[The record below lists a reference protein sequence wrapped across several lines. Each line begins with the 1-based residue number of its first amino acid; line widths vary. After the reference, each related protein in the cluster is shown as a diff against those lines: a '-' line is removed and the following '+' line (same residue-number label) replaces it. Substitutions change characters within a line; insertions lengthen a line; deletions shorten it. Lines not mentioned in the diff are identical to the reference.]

1 MYIHIYYVF
10 QLINTPMKSRIVVV
24 MLLAFFCCTQS
35 NAQSFLENLGK
46 TIKKEIKTEVGKQI
60 NKGINDLKENLK
72 DKAQEQQKQ
81 EKQQQ
86 KQHPQP
92 QQQEQKQST
101 GKPVVSST
109 DIPISKMGTW
119 RLVIKD
125 GKPYYEANDDRSL
138 SKENYILSDV
148 KYEHPD
154 GVKPFMFTTAVA
166 TFKAKDGYY
175 FDKQLKLNDQV
186 QQAENTTG
194 FKRIDAKTVKV
205 YLTAFTD
212 DMGYDARI
220 SPAMKAYKEK
230 ISKMQMTPVATAK
243 MNTPLFDY
251 WSKKD
256 KWGEDIVDKFVA
268 NNMRAY
274 YAYPTTEELFD
285 INGKVVKDAKK
296 SSYPSNYTILSV
308 DILDEDLS
316 DDIPGLVG
324 EWCLVS
330 GKKFIPK
337 ACLKDI
343 KAGSKY
349 SDGAPAQII
358 DSPFE
363 FAGGSGTLEDPY
375 LIQSAQQ
382 LNAIRKGPQNHYK
395 LIADIDLSKWGNW
408 VPIGASS
415 AYGFMGA
422 WDKAEQGNFAFSGSL
437 DGNGHVISGM
447 QIVIN
452 EETPFLTESA
462 NFRAYGLFGNLATC
476 PSAHKIKNLGVVNFN
491 IDVNYTNLKK
501 EVNLY
506 AGAICGGMN
515 NGIDIYNCYSKGG
528 KISIKVKGVEE
539 YRIKEQFGRR
549 TGSPLIHINVGG
561 LCAHGG
567 GAFGGEGSPRKH
579 LEFVHIENC
588 FNDSDIQV
596 EVENLDYV
604 IYGAGIIGSMAET
617 HIHNCYNSGNIT
629 LPLELEDLVE
639 NHMRS
644 YTAGISGYASI
655 RELPG
660 IYHWGPEATSFIKNC
675 YNTGQI
681 VGRGAAG
688 IFFDSLSDIHIENCY
703 NSGPV
708 IANEFDHVNDGI
720 AINPVVG
727 KACAIIKY
735 GKEYV
740 RNATT
745 DGNAVTGS
753 MWKLS
758 STLGRK
764 VLTAIPEDTHES
776 KRYEKAPVKVGAFED
791 VDAVSWY
798 AKGIQWSLDKNIISD
813 ASGKFSPDKTCTKAD
828 FYTFIWTA
836 VGSPHPSGANP
847 FSDVK
852 ATDSYYNA
860 AIWAHEQGFI
870 SGSTFSPQTAITRGE
885 FVVSLW
891 KSLGCPEGIAVNQY
905 QEVKSHQSDFGRAL
919 AWSHVNAVMGGTERY
934 KFSPDKSCTRAEAIN
949 YIYRALK

>member
-1 MYIHIYYVF
+1 MRITVSCILEILYKSLNLRMMKRHI
-10 QLINTPMKSRIVVV
+10 LIALALILSLGTVEISAQQQTSSKEVSKKTSGEQTQTSNKVVV
-24 MLLAFFCCTQS
+24 
-35 NAQSFLENLGK
+35 NA
-46 TIKKEIKTEVGKQI
+46 
-60 NKGINDLKENLK
+60 
-72 DKAQEQQKQ
+72 
-81 EKQQQ
+81 
-86 KQHPQP
+86 
-92 QQQEQKQST
+92 
-101 GKPVVSST
+101 T
-109 DIPISKMGTW
+109 DIPITKMRTW
-119 RLVIKD
+119 CLVTKD
-125 GKPYYEANDDRSL
+125 GKPYYKANDDKSL
-138 SKENYILSDV
+138 SNENYILSSV

-220 SPAMKAYKEK
+220 SPAMKEYKDK
-230 ISKMQMTPVATAK
+230 ISKINMIPVATAK

-256 KWGEDIVDKFVA
+256 RWGEDIVDKFVA
-268 NNMRAY
+268 KNMRAY
-274 YAYPTTEELFD
+274 YAYPTTEEYFD
-285 INGKVVKDAKK
+285 INGKYVKDAKK

-316 DDIPGLVG
+316 DDIPGLIG
-324 EWCLVS
+324 EWCLVD

-343 KAGSKY
+343 KSGSKY

-363 FAGGSGTLEDPY
+363 FAGGSGTFEDPY
-375 LIQSAQQ
+375 LIQTAEQ
-382 LNAIRKGPQNHYK
+382 LNAVRKGPSNHYK

-408 VPIGASS
+408 VPIGASE
-415 AYGFMGA
+415 AYGFMGN
-422 WDKAEQGNFAFSGSL
+422 WDKAEQGNFAFGGSL

-452 EETPFLTESA
+452 EETPFLTEAA

-476 PSAHKIKNLGVVNFN
+476 PEAHKIKNLGVVNFN

-515 NGIDIYNCYSKGG
+515 QGIDINNCYSKGG
-528 KISIKVKGVEE
+528 KIRIRVKGCEE
-539 YRIKEQFGRR
+539 YRITERFGRR
-549 TGSPLIHINVGG
+549 EDSPFIHIHVGG

-567 GAFGGEGSPRKH
+567 GDFGGQNCPRK
-579 LEFVHIENC
+579 EYVHIENS

-596 EVENLDYV
+596 EMENLDYI
-604 IYGAGIIGSMAET
+604 IYGAGIIGSMGET

-639 NHMRS
+639 NAMHS
-644 YTAGISGYASI
+644 YTAGISAYASI

-660 IYHWGPEATSFIKNC
+660 IYHFGPEGTSFIQNC
-675 YNTGQI
+675 YNSGQI
-681 VGRGAAG
+681 VGRWAAG

-703 NSGPV
+703 NSGLV
-708 IANEFDHVNDGI
+708 IANEFDHVNDGL
-720 AINPVVG
+720 AINPTIG
-727 KACAIIKY
+727 KACAIIPY

-740 RNATT
+740 RNTT
-745 DGNAVTGS
+745 TNGNAVTGS
-753 MWKLS
+753 MWKTS

-764 VLTAIPEDTHES
+764 VLAAIPEDTHPS
-776 KRYEKAPVKVGAFED
+776 KKYEPTPVKVGNFDD
-791 VDAVSWY
+791 VNAVKWY
-798 AKGIQWSLDKNIISD
+798 AQGVQWALDKNIISD
-813 ASGKFSPDKTCTKAD
+813 ESGKFSPDKNCTKAD

-836 VGSPHPSGANP
+836 AGSPQPSGANP

-852 ATDSYYNA
+852 ASDSYYNA
-860 AIWAHEQGFI
+860 ALWAHEKGLI
-870 SGSTFSPQTAITRGE
+870 SSSSFAPQSNITRGE

-891 KSLGCPEGIAVNQY
+891 KSIGCPEGIAVNQY
-905 QEVKSHQSDFGRAL
+905 LEITSHQSDFGRAM
-919 AWSHVNAVMGGTERY
+919 AWSHVNAVMGGTEMH
-934 KFSPDKSCTRAEAIN
+934 KFSPEKSCTRAEAVT

>member
-1 MYIHIYYVF
+1 
-10 QLINTPMKSRIVVV
+10 
-24 MLLAFFCCTQS
+24 MLLAMSYCTHS
-35 NAQSFLENLGK
+35 HAQSFLENLGK
-46 TIKKEIKTEVGKQI
+46 NIKKEIKKEVSKQV
-60 NKGINDLKENLK
+60 NKGINDLTENLK
-72 DKAQEQQKQ
+72 DEAQEQQ
-81 EKQQQ
+81 QQV
-86 KQHPQP
+86 
-92 QQQEQKQST
+92 QKQST
-101 GKPVVSST
+101 PKPVANST
-109 DIPISKMGTW
+109 DIPITKMGTW

-125 GKPYYEANDDRSL
+125 GKPYYEANDDKSL
-138 SKENYILSDV
+138 SKENYILSNV

-166 TFKAKDGYY
+166 TFKAKDGYC
-175 FDKQLKLNDQV
+175 FDKRLKLNDQV

-220 SPAMKAYKEK
+220 SPAMKEYKNK
-230 ISKMQMTPVATAK
+230 ISQQHLTPVATAK

-268 NNMRAY
+268 KNMRAY
-274 YAYPTTEELFD
+274 YAYPTTEEHFD

-296 SSYPSNYTILSV
+296 TSYPSNYTILSV
-308 DILDEDLS
+308 DILDVDLS

-324 EWCLVS
+324 EWCLVD

-343 KAGSKY
+343 KSGSKY

-375 LIQSAQQ
+375 LIQTAQQ
-382 LNAIRKGPQNHYK
+382 LNAIRKGPNSHYK

-408 VPIGASS
+408 VPIGASE
-415 AYGFMGA
+415 AYGFMGT
-422 WDKAEQGNFAFSGSL
+422 WDKAEEGNFAFGGSL

-452 EETPFLTESA
+452 EETPFLTETA

-476 PSAHKIKNLGVVNFN
+476 PEAHKIKNLGVVNFN

-515 NGIDIYNCYSKGG
+515 QGIDLNNCYSKGG
-528 KISIKVKGVEE
+528 KIRIRVKGCEE
-539 YRIKEQFGRR
+539 YRIKEKYGRR
-549 TGSPLIHINVGG
+549 EDSPFIHIHVGG

-567 GAFGGEGSPRKH
+567 GAFGGQNCPRK
-579 LEFVHIENC
+579 EYVHIENS

-596 EVENLDYV
+596 EMENLDYI
-604 IYGAGIIGSMAET
+604 IYGAGIIGSMGET

-629 LPLELEDLVE
+629 LPLELEDLAE
-639 NHMRS
+639 NAMHS
-644 YTAGISGYASI
+644 YTAGISAYASI

-660 IYHWGPEATSFIKNC
+660 IYHFGPEGTSFIQNC
-675 YNTGQI
+675 YNSGQI
-681 VGRGAAG
+681 VGRWAAG
-688 IFFDSLSDIHIENCY
+688 IFFSSLSDIHIENCY
-703 NSGPV
+703 NSGLV
-708 IANEFDHVNDGI
+708 IANEFDHVNDGL
-720 AINPVVG
+720 AINPTIG
-727 KACAIIKY
+727 KACAIIPY

-740 RNATT
+740 RNVTT

-753 MWKLS
+753 MWKAS

-764 VLTAIPEDTHES
+764 VLAAIPEDTHES
-776 KRYEKAPVKVGAFED
+776 KKYEKAPVKVGAFTD

-798 AKGIQWSLDKNIISD
+798 AKGVKWALGKKIVSD
-813 ASGKFSPDKTCTKAD
+813 ESAKFSPDAKCTKAD
-828 FYTFIWTA
+828 FYTFLWYA
-836 VGSPHPSGANP
+836 AGRPQSSGANP
-847 FSDVK
+847 YSDVK
-852 ATDSYYNA
+852 STDPYYEA
-860 AIWAHEQGFI
+860 AIWANEKGFV
-870 SGSTFSPQTAITRGE
+870 SGNTFAPKASLTRRE
-885 FVVSLW
+885 CVISLW
-891 KSLGCPEGIAVNQY
+891 KYCGCKEGLQVNQY
-905 QEVKSHQSDFGRAL
+905 LEIEKHQSDFGRAVG
-919 AWSHVNAVMGGTERY
+919 WSHMNSVIGGTDMH
-934 KFSPDKSCTRAEAIN
+934 KFSPEKVCTRAEVIN

>member
-1 MYIHIYYVF
+1 MMKRHI
-10 QLINTPMKSRIVVV
+10 LIALALILSLGTVEISAQQQTSSKEVSKKTSGEQTQTSNKVVV
-24 MLLAFFCCTQS
+24 
-35 NAQSFLENLGK
+35 NA
-46 TIKKEIKTEVGKQI
+46 
-60 NKGINDLKENLK
+60 
-72 DKAQEQQKQ
+72 
-81 EKQQQ
+81 
-86 KQHPQP
+86 
-92 QQQEQKQST
+92 
-101 GKPVVSST
+101 T
-109 DIPISKMGTW
+109 DIPITKMRTW
-119 RLVIKD
+119 CLVTKD
-125 GKPYYEANDDRSL
+125 GKPYYKANDDKSL
-138 SKENYILSDV
+138 SNENYILSSV

-186 QQAENTTG
+186 PQAENTTG

-220 SPAMKAYKEK
+220 SPAMKEYKDK
-230 ISKMQMTPVATAK
+230 ISKINMIPVATAK

-251 WSKKD
+251 WSPKD
-256 KWGEDIVDKFVA
+256 RWGEDIVDKFVA
-268 NNMRAY
+268 KNMRAY
-274 YAYPTTEELFD
+274 YAYPTTEEYFD
-285 INGKVVKDAKK
+285 INGKYVKDAKK

-324 EWCLVS
+324 EWCLVD

-343 KAGSKY
+343 KSGSKY

-375 LIQSAQQ
+375 LIQTAQQ
-382 LNAIRKGPQNHYK
+382 LNAMRKGPENHYK
-395 LIADIDLSKWGNW
+395 LIADIDLSQWGNW
-408 VPIGASS
+408 VPIGATS
-415 AYGFMGA
+415 AYGFMGGG
-422 WDKAEQGNFAFSGSL
+422 WDKAEKGAFAFSGSF

-452 EETPFLTESA
+452 EDTPFLTEKA
-462 NFRAYGLFGNLATC
+462 NVRAYGLFGNLATC

-491 IDVNYTNLKK
+491 IDVNYTNLKN

-528 KISIKVKGVEE
+528 KISIKVKGIEE

-549 TGSPLIHINVGG
+549 TGSPLIQINVGG
-561 LCAHGG
+561 LCAYGG
-567 GAFGGEGSPRKH
+567 GAFVGKDSPRKH

-604 IYGAGIIGSMAET
+604 IYGAGIIGSMSET
-617 HIHNCYNSGNIT
+617 HIHNCFNSGNVT
-629 LPLELEDLVE
+629 LPLELEDLVG

-644 YTAGISGYASI
+644 YTAGISGYAAI

-660 IYHWGPEATSFIKNC
+660 IYHWGPELTSFIQNC

-688 IFFDSLSDIHIENCY
+688 IFFSSLSDIHIENCY
-703 NSGPV
+703 NTGLV

-720 AINPVVG
+720 AINPTIG
-727 KACAIIKY
+727 KACAIIPY
-735 GKEYV
+735 GTEYV
-740 RNATT
+740 RNTT
-745 DGNAVTGS
+745 TNGNAVTGS
-753 MWKLS
+753 MWKTS

-764 VLTAIPEDTHES
+764 VLAAIPEDSHPS
-776 KRYEKAPVKVGAFED
+776 KKYEPTPVKVGTFTD
-791 VDAVSWY
+791 VNAVAWY
-798 AKGIQWSLDKNIISD
+798 AKGIQWALDKNIITD
-813 ASGKFSPDKTCTKAD
+813 ASTKFSPEKACTKGD
-828 FYTFIWTA
+828 FYTFLWNA
-836 VGSPHPSGANP
+836 AGCPQSSGTNP
-847 FSDVK
+847 FADVK

-860 AIWAHEQGFI
+860 ALWAKEKELV
-870 SGSTFSPQTAITRGE
+870 SGNSFAPKAALTRRE
-885 FVVSLW
+885 CVISLW
-891 KSLGCPEGIAVNQY
+891 KYLGCPEGLQANQY
-905 QEVKSHQSDFGRAL
+905 LEIKSHQSDFGRAIG
-919 AWSHVNAVMGGTERY
+919 WSHVNAVIGGTDRY
-934 KFSPDKSCTRAEAIN
+934 KFSPEKSCTRAETIN
-949 YIYRALK
+949 YIYRALKIVLP

>member
-1 MYIHIYYVF
+1 MMKRHI
-10 QLINTPMKSRIVVV
+10 LIALALILSLGTVEISAQQQTSSKEVSKKTSGEQTQTSNKVVV
-24 MLLAFFCCTQS
+24 
-35 NAQSFLENLGK
+35 NA
-46 TIKKEIKTEVGKQI
+46 
-60 NKGINDLKENLK
+60 
-72 DKAQEQQKQ
+72 
-81 EKQQQ
+81 
-86 KQHPQP
+86 
-92 QQQEQKQST
+92 
-101 GKPVVSST
+101 T
-109 DIPISKMGTW
+109 DIPITKMRTW
-119 RLVIKD
+119 CLVTKD
-125 GKPYYEANDDRSL
+125 GKPYYKANDDKSL
-138 SKENYILSDV
+138 SNENYILSSV

-220 SPAMKAYKEK
+220 SPAMKEYKDK
-230 ISKMQMTPVATAK
+230 ISKIHMIPVATAK

-256 KWGEDIVDKFVA
+256 RWGEDIVDKFVA
-268 NNMRAY
+268 KNMRAY
-274 YAYPTTEELFD
+274 YAYPTTEEYFD
-285 INGKVVKDAKK
+285 INGKYVKDAKK

-316 DDIPGLVG
+316 DDIPGLIG
-324 EWCLVS
+324 EWCLVD

-343 KAGSKY
+343 KSGSKY

-363 FAGGSGTLEDPY
+363 FAGGSGTFEDPY
-375 LIQSAQQ
+375 LIQTAEQ
-382 LNAIRKGPQNHYK
+382 LNAVRKGPSNHYK

-408 VPIGASS
+408 VPIGASE
-415 AYGFMGA
+415 AYGFMGN
-422 WDKAEQGNFAFSGSL
+422 WDKAEQGNFAFGGSL

-452 EETPFLTESA
+452 EETPFLTEAA

-476 PSAHKIKNLGVVNFN
+476 PEAHKIKNLGVVNFN

-515 NGIDIYNCYSKGG
+515 QGIDINNCYSKGG
-528 KISIKVKGVEE
+528 KIRIRVKGCEE
-539 YRIKEQFGRR
+539 YRITERFGRR
-549 TGSPLIHINVGG
+549 EDSPFIHIHVGG

-567 GAFGGEGSPRKH
+567 GDFGGQNCPRK
-579 LEFVHIENC
+579 EYVHIENS

-596 EVENLDYV
+596 EMENLDYI
-604 IYGAGIIGSMAET
+604 IYGAGIIGSMGET

-639 NHMRS
+639 NAMHS
-644 YTAGISGYASI
+644 YTAGISAYASI

-660 IYHWGPEATSFIKNC
+660 IYHFGPEGTSFIQNC
-675 YNTGQI
+675 YNSGQI
-681 VGRGAAG
+681 VGRWAAG

-703 NSGPV
+703 NSGLV
-708 IANEFDHVNDGI
+708 IANEFDHVNDGL
-720 AINPVVG
+720 AINPTIG
-727 KACAIIKY
+727 KACAIIPY

-740 RNATT
+740 RNTT
-745 DGNAVTGS
+745 TNGNAVTGS
-753 MWKLS
+753 MWKTS

-764 VLTAIPEDTHES
+764 VLAAIPEDTHPS
-776 KRYEKAPVKVGAFED
+776 KKYEPTPVKVGNFDD
-791 VDAVSWY
+791 VNAVKWY
-798 AKGIQWSLDKNIISD
+798 AQGVQWALDKNIISD
-813 ASGKFSPDKTCTKAD
+813 ESGKFSPDKNCTKAD

-836 VGSPHPSGANP
+836 AGSPQPSGANP

-852 ATDSYYNA
+852 ASDSYYNA
-860 AIWAHEQGFI
+860 ALWAHEKGLI
-870 SGSTFSPQTAITRGE
+870 SSSSFAPQSNITRGE

-891 KSLGCPEGIAVNQY
+891 KSIGCPEGIAVNQY
-905 QEVKSHQSDFGRAL
+905 LEITSHQSDFGRAM
-919 AWSHVNAVMGGTERY
+919 AWSHVNAVMGGTEMH
-934 KFSPDKSCTRAEAIN
+934 KFSPEKSCTRAEAVT

>member
-1 MYIHIYYVF
+1 MRLKI
-10 QLINTPMKSRIVVV
+10 IVA
-24 MLLAFFCCTQS
+24 MLLAMSYCTHS
-35 NAQSFLENLGK
+35 HAQSFLENLGK

-81 EKQQQ
+81 KSGEKQQQ
-86 KQHPQP
+86 
-92 QQQEQKQST
+92 QQQKQQQQQQQQVQKQST
-101 GKPVVSST
+101 PKPVVNST
-109 DIPISKMGTW
+109 DIPITKMGTW
-119 RLVIKD
+119 CLVVKD
-125 GKPYYEANDDRSL
+125 GKPYYEANDGKSL
-138 SKENYILSDV
+138 SKENYILSNV

-166 TFKAKDGYY
+166 TFVAKDGYY

-186 QQAENTTG
+186 PQAENTTG

-220 SPAMKAYKEK
+220 SPAMKEYKDK
-230 ISKMQMTPVATAK
+230 ISKIQMIPVATAK

-251 WSKKD
+251 WSPKD
-256 KWGEDIVDKFVA
+256 RWGEDIVDKFVA
-268 NNMRAY
+268 KNMRAY
-274 YAYPTTEELFD
+274 YAYPTTEEYFD
-285 INGKVVKDAKK
+285 INGKYVKDAKK

-324 EWCLVS
+324 EWCLVD

-343 KAGSKY
+343 KSGSKY

-375 LIQSAQQ
+375 LIQTAQQ
-382 LNAIRKGPQNHYK
+382 LNAMRKGPENHYK
-395 LIADIDLSKWGNW
+395 LIADIDLSQWGNW
-408 VPIGASS
+408 VPIGATS
-415 AYGFMGA
+415 AYGFMGGG
-422 WDKAEQGNFAFSGSL
+422 WDKAEKGAFAFSGSL

-452 EETPFLTESA
+452 EETPFLTEKA
-462 NFRAYGLFGNLATC
+462 NVRAYGLFGNLATC

-491 IDVNYTNLKK
+491 IDVSYTNLKN

-506 AGAICGGMN
+506 AGAICGGR
-515 NGIDIYNCYSKGG
+515 NGGMDIYNCYSKGG
-528 KISIKVKGVEE
+528 KISIKVKGTEE
-539 YRIKEQFGRR
+539 YRIKEKYGRM
-549 TGSPLIHINVGG
+549 SSDVPSIHVRVGG
-561 LCAHGG
+561 LCAFAG
-567 GAFGGEGSPRKH
+567 GAFVGEGSPRKY

-588 FNDSDIQV
+588 FNASDLEI
-596 EVENLDYV
+596 EIENMRYAA
-604 IYGAGIIGSMAET
+604 YGAGIVGEMAET
-617 HIHNCYNSGNIT
+617 HIHNCFNSGNIS
-629 LPLELEDLVE
+629 LPLELEDLVQ
-639 NHMRS
+639 NHLHI

-660 IYHWGPEATSFIKNC
+660 IYHWGTELTSFIQNC

-681 VGRGAAG
+681 VGRRAAG
-688 IFFDSLSDIHIENCY
+688 IFYDSLSDIHIENCY
-703 NSGPV
+703 NSGLV
-708 IANEFDHVNDGI
+708 IGNEFDHANDGI

-727 KACAIIKY
+727 KACPILQY

-740 RNATT
+740 RNVTT
-745 DGNAVTGS
+745 NGNAVTGS
-753 MWKLS
+753 MWKVS

-776 KRYEKAPVKVGAFED
+776 KKYEKAPVKVGAFTD
-791 VDAVSWY
+791 VNAVAWY
-798 AKGIQWSLDKNIISD
+798 SKAVMWALEKKIVSD
-813 ASGKFSPDKTCTKAD
+813 ESARFSPDAKCTKAD
-828 FYTFIWTA
+828 IYTFLWNA
-836 VGSPHPSGANP
+836 AGRPQSSGTNP
-847 FSDVK
+847 YSDVK
-852 ATDSYYNA
+852 STDPYYEA
-860 AIWAHEQGFI
+860 AIWANEKGFV
-870 SGSTFSPQTAITRGE
+870 SGNTFEPKASLTRRE
-885 FVVSLW
+885 CVISLW
-891 KSLGCPEGIAVNQY
+891 KYCGSKEGLQVNQY
-905 QEVKSHQSDFGRAL
+905 LEIEKHQSDFGRAVG
-919 AWSHVNAVMGGTERY
+919 WSHMNSVIGGTAMH
-934 KFSPDKSCTRAEAIN
+934 KFSPEKTCTRAEVIN

>member
-1 MYIHIYYVF
+1 MMKRHI
-10 QLINTPMKSRIVVV
+10 LIA
-24 MLLAFFCCTQS
+24 LALILSLGTVEIS
-35 NAQSFLENLGK
+35 AQNFLKQVGN
-46 TIKKEIKTEVGKQI
+46 TIKKEVSKKTSGEQTQTS
-60 NKGINDLKENLK
+60 NK
-72 DKAQEQQKQ
+72 
-81 EKQQQ
+81 
-86 KQHPQP
+86 
-92 QQQEQKQST
+92 
-101 GKPVVSST
+101 VVVNAT
-109 DIPISKMGTW
+109 DIPITKMRTW
-119 RLVIKD
+119 CLVTKD
-125 GKPYYEANDDRSL
+125 GKPYYKANDDKSL
-138 SKENYILSDV
+138 SNENYILSSV

-220 SPAMKAYKEK
+220 SPAMKEYKDK
-230 ISKMQMTPVATAK
+230 ISKINMIPVATAK

-256 KWGEDIVDKFVA
+256 RWGEDIVDKFVA
-268 NNMRAY
+268 KNMRAY
-274 YAYPTTEELFD
+274 YAYPTTEEYFD
-285 INGKVVKDAKK
+285 INGKYVKDAKK

-316 DDIPGLVG
+316 DDIPGLIG
-324 EWCLVS
+324 EWCLVD

-343 KAGSKY
+343 KSGSKY

-363 FAGGSGTLEDPY
+363 FAGGSGTFEDPY
-375 LIQSAQQ
+375 LIQTAEQ
-382 LNAIRKGPQNHYK
+382 LNAVRKGPSNHYK

-408 VPIGASS
+408 VPIGASE
-415 AYGFMGA
+415 AYGFMGN
-422 WDKAEQGNFAFSGSL
+422 WDKAEQGNFAFGGSL

-452 EETPFLTESA
+452 EETPFLTETA

-476 PSAHKIKNLGVVNFN
+476 PEAHKIKNLGVVNFN

-515 NGIDIYNCYSKGG
+515 HGIDINNCYSKGG
-528 KISIKVKGVEE
+528 KIRIRVKGCEE
-539 YRIKEQFGRR
+539 YRITERFGRR
-549 TGSPLIHINVGG
+549 EDSPFIHIHVGG

-567 GAFGGEGSPRKH
+567 GDFGGQNCPRK
-579 LEFVHIENC
+579 EYVHIENS

-596 EVENLDYV
+596 EMENLDYI
-604 IYGAGIIGSMAET
+604 IYGAGIIGSMGET

-639 NHMRS
+639 NAMHS
-644 YTAGISGYASI
+644 YTAGISAYASI

-660 IYHWGPEATSFIKNC
+660 IYHFGPEGTSFIQNC
-675 YNTGQI
+675 YNSGQI
-681 VGRGAAG
+681 VGRWAAG
-688 IFFDSLSDIHIENCY
+688 IFFSSLSDIHIENCY
-703 NSGPV
+703 NSGLV
-708 IANEFDHVNDGI
+708 IANEFDHVNGG
-720 AINPVVG
+720 ASTNPIVG
-727 KACAIIKY
+727 ATCPILKY

-740 RNATT
+740 RNVTT
-745 DGNAVTGS
+745 NGNAVTGS
-753 MWKLS
+753 MWKVS

-776 KRYEKAPVKVGAFED
+776 KKYEKAPVKVGAFTD
-791 VDAVSWY
+791 VNAVAWY
-798 AKGIQWSLDKNIISD
+798 SKAVMWALEKKIVSD
-813 ASGKFSPDKTCTKAD
+813 ESARFSPDAKCTKAD
-828 FYTFIWTA
+828 IYTFLWNA
-836 VGSPHPSGANP
+836 AGRPQSSGTNP
-847 FSDVK
+847 YSDVK
-852 ATDSYYNA
+852 SADPYYEA
-860 AIWAHEQGFI
+860 AIWANEKGFV
-870 SGSTFSPQTAITRGE
+870 SGNTFAPKASLTRRE
-885 FVVSLW
+885 CVISLW
-891 KSLGCPEGIAVNQY
+891 KYCGSKEGLQVNQY
-905 QEVKSHQSDFGRAL
+905 LEIEKHQSDFGRAVG
-919 AWSHVNAVMGGTERY
+919 WSHMNSVIGGTAMH
-934 KFSPDKSCTRAEAIN
+934 KFSPEKTCTRAEVIN

>member
-1 MYIHIYYVF
+1 MRITVSCTLEILYKSLNLRMMKRHI
-10 QLINTPMKSRIVVV
+10 LIALALILSLGTVEISAQQQTSSKEVSKKTSGEQTQTSNKVVV
-24 MLLAFFCCTQS
+24 
-35 NAQSFLENLGK
+35 NA
-46 TIKKEIKTEVGKQI
+46 
-60 NKGINDLKENLK
+60 
-72 DKAQEQQKQ
+72 
-81 EKQQQ
+81 
-86 KQHPQP
+86 
-92 QQQEQKQST
+92 
-101 GKPVVSST
+101 T
-109 DIPISKMGTW
+109 DIPITKMRTW
-119 RLVIKD
+119 CLVTKD
-125 GKPYYEANDDRSL
+125 GKPYYKANDDKSL
-138 SKENYILSDV
+138 SNENYILSSV

-220 SPAMKAYKEK
+220 SPAMKEYKDK
-230 ISKMQMTPVATAK
+230 ISKINMIPVATAK

-256 KWGEDIVDKFVA
+256 RWGEDIVDKFVA
-268 NNMRAY
+268 KNMRAY
-274 YAYPTTEELFD
+274 YAYPTTEEYFD
-285 INGKVVKDAKK
+285 INGKYVKDAKK

-316 DDIPGLVG
+316 DDIPGLIG
-324 EWCLVS
+324 EWCLVD

-343 KAGSKY
+343 KSGSKY

-363 FAGGSGTLEDPY
+363 FAGGSGTFEDPY
-375 LIQSAQQ
+375 LIQTAEQ
-382 LNAIRKGPQNHYK
+382 LNAVRKGPSNHYK

-408 VPIGASS
+408 VPIGASE
-415 AYGFMGA
+415 AYGFMGN
-422 WDKAEQGNFAFSGSL
+422 WDKAEQGNFAFGGSL

-452 EETPFLTESA
+452 EETPFLTEAA

-476 PSAHKIKNLGVVNFN
+476 PEAHKIKNLGVVNFN

-515 NGIDIYNCYSKGG
+515 QGIDINNCYSKGG
-528 KISIKVKGVEE
+528 KIRIRVKGCEE
-539 YRIKEQFGRR
+539 YRITERFGRR
-549 TGSPLIHINVGG
+549 EDSPFIHIHVGG

-567 GAFGGEGSPRKH
+567 GDFGGQNCPRK
-579 LEFVHIENC
+579 EYVHIENS

-596 EVENLDYV
+596 EMENLDYI
-604 IYGAGIIGSMAET
+604 IYGAGIIGSMGET

-639 NHMRS
+639 NAMHS
-644 YTAGISGYASI
+644 YTAGISAYASI

-660 IYHWGPEATSFIKNC
+660 IYHFGPEGTSFIQNC
-675 YNTGQI
+675 YNSGQI
-681 VGRGAAG
+681 VGRWAAG

-703 NSGPV
+703 NSGLV
-708 IANEFDHVNDGI
+708 IANEFDHVNDGL
-720 AINPVVG
+720 AINPTIG
-727 KACAIIKY
+727 KACAIIPY

-740 RNATT
+740 RNTT
-745 DGNAVTGS
+745 TNGNAVTGS
-753 MWKLS
+753 MWKTS

-764 VLTAIPEDTHES
+764 VLAAIPEDTHPS
-776 KRYEKAPVKVGAFED
+776 KKYEPTPVKVGNFDD
-791 VDAVSWY
+791 VNAVKWY
-798 AKGIQWSLDKNIISD
+798 AQGVQWALDKNIISD
-813 ASGKFSPDKTCTKAD
+813 ESGKFSPDKNCTKAD

-836 VGSPHPSGANP
+836 AGSPQPSGANP

-852 ATDSYYNA
+852 ASDSYYNA
-860 AIWAHEQGFI
+860 ALWAHEKGLI
-870 SGSTFSPQTAITRGE
+870 SSSSFAPQSNITRGE

-891 KSLGCPEGIAVNQY
+891 KSIGCPEGIAVNQY
-905 QEVKSHQSDFGRAL
+905 LEITSHQSDFGRAM
-919 AWSHVNAVMGGTERY
+919 AWSHVNAVMGGTEMH
-934 KFSPDKSCTRAEAIN
+934 KFSPEKSCTRAEAVT